1 MIVNMRKQFSDIRA
15 SNLIELQNIEKQF
28 DEQRKNMLEM
38 YKQEIDNLFL
48 KHESLERQYVED
60 ARKTEEANMKEI
72 EKLRIDGAKSFAEL
86 KISMETE
93 IQNLQKCFQDMRAL
107 YQLNTEKLEYNLK
120 VLKEKHEENNDFHED
135 LKRKDLQ
142 LNNRLRKLN

>member
-1 MIVNMRKQFSDIRA
+1 
-15 SNLIELQNIEKQF
+15 
-28 DEQRKNMLEM
+28 MLEM

-93 IQNLQKCFQDMRAL
+93 IQNL
-107 YQLNTEKLEYNLK
+107 
-120 VLKEKHEENNDFHED
+120 
-135 LKRKDLQ
+135 
-142 LNNRLRKLN
+142 